1 MTKKTP
7 VYASKD
13 DLIANFEEVAVW
25 AEKNYGPEVPALTR
39 GRPRKGEQRTPMV
52 GKTVKLPTSLWNA
65 LKEQAK
71 AQHTTVNSLIVHRL
85 ASL

>member
-1 MTKKTP
+1 MTKKNPT
-7 VYASKD
+7 YASKE
-13 DLIANFEEVAVW
+13 DLIANFDEVAAW
-25 AEKNYGPEVPALTR
+25 AEKNYGPEVPSLTR

-52 GKTVKLPTSLWNA
+52 GKTVKLPSILWKT

-85 ASL
+85 TSL

>member
-7 VYASKD
+7 VYASKEE
-13 DLIANFEEVAVW
+13 LIANFDEVAAW
-25 AEKNYGPEVPALTR
+25 AEKNYGPDVPSLSR

-52 GKTVKLPTSLWNA
+52 GKTVKLPSVLWNV

-85 ASL
+85 TSR

>member
-7 VYASKD
+7 VYASKEE
-13 DLIANFEEVAVW
+13 LIANFDEVAAW
-25 AEKNYGPEVPALTR
+25 AEKNYGPEVPSLSR

-52 GKTVKLPTSLWNA
+52 GKTVKLPSVLWNA

-85 ASL
+85 TSL